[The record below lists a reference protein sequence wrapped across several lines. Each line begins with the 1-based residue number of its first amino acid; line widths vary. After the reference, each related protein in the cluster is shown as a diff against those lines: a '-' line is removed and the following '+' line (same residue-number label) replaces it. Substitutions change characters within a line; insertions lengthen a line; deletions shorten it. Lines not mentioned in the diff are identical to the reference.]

1 MVKKP
6 EKRIT
11 VVEAAEV
18 IGCARGYVRQLIRE
32 GRIPGFAVNVK
43 AGSSERFSH
52 FEIPLSAAK
61 AYRDTVFAK
70 GWKRGRKR
78 G

>member
-1 MVKKP
+1 MVKKE
-6 EKRIT
+6 EKRVT
-11 VVEAAEV
+11 VVEAAEI
-18 IGCARGYVRQLIRE
+18 IGCARGYVCQLIRE
-32 GRIPGFAVNVK
+32 GRIVGIPVNVK

-78 G
+78 S